1 MKKLLILTLALGVL
15 LCACAPQDASQS
27 TAQSSPQDISQS
39 ASQAQSTAPQSAA
52 ALPESTSAP
61 QSEAAAET
69 KAVQASVS
77 VANADGTGVLTMQ
90 VPTSWTFDY
99 SVFTTQREGQAE
111 PIKIAEVVTVWQ
123 VQDAAAPFS
132 EEMTAPFAG
141 TAQQAEEPQT
151 DGLIKTIDRN
161 VNGNL
166 TRTYLYK
173 SSPAGGGE
181 GFEWYPH
188 FTFYVLGDYVV
199 QMHFFSVDADAEDAV
214 FDAVLASME
223 YHPA

>member
-1 MKKLLILTLALGVL
+1 MKKLLLLTLALGVL
-15 LCACAPQDASQS
+15 LCACTPQGA
-27 TAQSSPQDISQS
+27 AQSGSQDISQS
-39 ASQAQSTAPQSAA
+39 ASQAQSTAPQSTA

-61 QSEAAAET
+61 QSTAAEET
-69 KAVQASVS
+69 KAVQASVNL
-77 VANADGTGVLTMQ
+77 ANADGTGVLTMQ
-90 VPTSWTFDY
+90 VPASWTFDY
-99 SVFTTQREGQAE
+99 SVFTTQREGHTE

-123 VQDAAAPFS
+123 VQNASAPFS

-141 TAQQAEEPQT
+141 AAQPADGPQM
-151 DGLIKTIDRN
+151 DGLVKTIDRN

-173 SSPAGGGE
+173 SAPDGGAE
-181 GFEWYPH
+181 GFSWYPH

-199 QMHFFSVDADAEDAV
+199 QMHFFSVDAEAEDAV

>member
-1 MKKLLILTLALGVL
+1 MKKLLLLTLALGIL
-15 LCACAPQDASQS
+15 LCACTPQGA
-27 TAQSSPQDISQS
+27 AQSGSQDISQS
-39 ASQAQSTAPQSAA
+39 ASQAQSTAPQSTA

-61 QSEAAAET
+61 QSTAAEET
-69 KAVQASVS
+69 KAVQASVNL
-77 VANADGTGVLTMQ
+77 ANADGTGVLTMQ
-90 VPTSWTFDY
+90 VPASWTFDY
-99 SVFTTQREGQAE
+99 SVFTTQREGHTE
-111 PIKIAEVVTVWQ
+111 PIKIAEVATVWQ
-123 VQDAAAPFS
+123 VQNASAPFS

-141 TAQQAEEPQT
+141 AAQPADGPQM
-151 DGLIKTIDRN
+151 DGLVKTIDRN

-173 SSPAGGGE
+173 SAPDGGAE
-181 GFEWYPH
+181 GFSWYPH

-199 QMHFFSVDADAEDAV
+199 QMHFFSVDAEAEDAV

>member
-1 MKKLLILTLALGVL
+1 MKKLLLLTLALGVL
-15 LCACAPQDASQS
+15 LCACTPQGA
-27 TAQSSPQDISQS
+27 AQSGSQDISQS
-39 ASQAQSTAPQSAA
+39 ASQAQSIPPQSTA

-61 QSEAAAET
+61 QSTAAEET
-69 KAVQASVS
+69 KTVQASVNL
-77 VANADGTGVLTMQ
+77 ANADGTGVLTMQ

-99 SVFTTQREGQAE
+99 SVFTTQREGHTE

-123 VQDAAAPFS
+123 VQDASAPFS

-141 TAQQAEEPQT
+141 TAQPADEPQM

-173 SSPAGGGE
+173 SSPDGGAE
-181 GFEWYPH
+181 GFAWYPH
-188 FTFYVLGDYVV
+188 FTFYVLGEYVV
-199 QMHFFSVDADAEDAV
+199 QIHFFSIDAEAEDAV